1 MVLILTQVLLSDQP
15 DFACDNLH
23 DNFNFNYTFEQ
34 YYNLSVPFENVADTA
49 TSRSCRTF
57 DYGSQIFDSYAD
69 AEARGQDFAVFLAKP
84 TCYISDFIK

>member
-1 MVLILTQVLLSDQP
+1 MVLILIQVLLSDQP

-34 YYNLSVPFENVADTA
+34 YYNLSVPFENVAETA

-69 AEARGQDFAVFLAKP
+69 AEARGQHLAVFWLKP